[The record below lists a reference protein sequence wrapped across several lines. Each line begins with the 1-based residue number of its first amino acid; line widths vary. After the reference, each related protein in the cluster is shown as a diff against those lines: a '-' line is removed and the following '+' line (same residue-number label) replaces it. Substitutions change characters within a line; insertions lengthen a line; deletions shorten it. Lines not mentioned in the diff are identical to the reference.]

1 MIEAATV
8 SNVANSALN
17 DRHRLIALSA
27 GAVAGLFIVC
37 FNGLIA
43 RGIMDVSPAMLQ
55 LVAILI
61 LALLSGVGAA
71 LAARANFQSRLFPAA
86 VGARLGIRAGLTSAV
101 VAGAVLALLATADAG
116 SAPSSELERAL
127 RSRMWIVFAVN
138 FSALLPSVLCG
149 FAGGLIGGRAVSR
162 LPEKAEQGAKVEIRW
177 LRWATLAVAASSSL
191 GLLAP
196 LSFLGRRPRVDPP
209 LIVKPEKPEQSFH
222 YTPPPDITS
231 AKIGEIQPHIT
242 KVIAGVA
249 PDVPVSLSTDG
260 SLLAYGDTS
269 SGSPAIAVYDLN
281 RFQKIA
287 VIKVPAYPQD
297 SLAWSPDQRSLA
309 CTIGSNSGRLI
320 WILGIASGNSI
331 SLPRPPGRDM
341 PGGKSVWWQAQE
353 LAFFPTDEP
362 PLVFDLEKL
371 LLKSINDS
379 PFFSKLDEDAKSQW
393 RDGPRASLPFQKGWK
408 LDIRTVIRSAMPPPR
423 RSPEK
428 EWELF
433 GGSIC
438 AMSHPDLPIAFGFDS
453 LEVDASTKVLC
464 TADGSKLIR
473 IRNGSAE
480 VTFMKRAPAPAMHFE
495 VGMPSADEAIKEQK
509 WRRHVTDGELC
520 VLVCAPLI
528 NPLNHQVVGPDYQQV
543 RGIAQ
548 LVEWRDG
555 RAVFVMQTYGRPVL
569 ATDIATTLH
578 AWSDGHK
585 TIWDAAEVKDWW
597 SAITPIARELPPTL
611 PDLYM
616 PALLAFNPDESPFVV
631 VKAAERHRPV
641 PQTPAQSTTLI
652 PSPLS
657 QSPFSMLGSASAANS
672 ALFSQGSS
680 SVTAPSPVSRHLTD
694 IDVKEFITAHHDKA
708 ARGKITELGADYDQ
722 SVDFLDKGR
731 LSRDAIQA
739 EEIAGRQKW
748 PRATEKIL
756 GTVTVSKDGGLW
768 TANYT
773 IEFRNENTAGEWLR
787 GQADLT
793 VTMTSNMGS
802 LIIISQKA
810 KVHDV
815 TGSRR

>member
-1 MIEAATV
+1 MQSQV
-8 SNVANSALN
+8 LN
-17 DRHRLIALSA
+17 DRHRLVALSA
-27 GAVAGLFIVC
+27 GAVAGLLIIC

-43 RGIMDVSPAMLQ
+43 RGMMDVSSAKLQ
-55 LVAILI
+55 LMAILL
-61 LALLSGVGAA
+61 LALLSGIGAA
-71 LAARANFQSRLFPAA
+71 LAARRHFKSRSLATA
-86 VGARLGIRAGLTSAV
+86 VGARLGVRAGLTSAV
-101 VAGAVLALLATADAG
+101 VAGAVLALFATSDAS
-116 SAPSSELERAL
+116 SAPTSELERAM

-138 FSALLPSVLCG
+138 LSALLPSVLCG
-149 FAGGLIGGRAVSR
+149 FAGGLIGGRTAASR
-162 LPEKAEQGAKVEIRW
+162 SSENAEQGSKVEIPW
-177 LRWATLAVAASSSL
+177 LRWATLAVMASSSL

-196 LSFLGRRPRVDPP
+196 LSFLGRRPRVDAP
-209 LIVKPEKPEQSFH
+209 LIAKPEKAEQPFNYS
-222 YTPPPDITS
+222 PPPDIAS
-231 AKIGEIQPHIT
+231 AKIGEIQPSIT
-242 KVIAGVA
+242 KVIEGIAA
-249 PDVPVSLSTDG
+249 DVPVTLSADG

-269 SGSPAIAVYDLN
+269 SGSPAIGVYDLN
-281 RFQKIA
+281 RFKKITT
-287 VIKVPAYPQD
+287 IKVPAYPQD

-309 CTIGSNSGRLI
+309 CTIGSNSGRRI
-320 WILGIASGNSI
+320 WILGIASGSSI
-331 SLPRPPGRDM
+331 SLPRPPGRDT
-341 PGGKSVWWQAQE
+341 PGGKSVWWQAHE

-379 PFFSKLDEDAKSQW
+379 GFFSKLGGDAKRQW
-393 RDGPRASLPFQKGWK
+393 QEGPRVSLPVQKNWK
-408 LDIRTVIRSAMPPPR
+408 LDIRTVIRSATPPPR

-433 GGSIC
+433 GESIC
-438 AMSHPDLPIAFGFDS
+438 AMSHPDLPVAFGFDS

-480 VTFMKRAPAPAMHFE
+480 VTFMKKVHAPALHFE
-495 VGMPSADEAIKEQK
+495 VVMPSADEVIEEYK
-509 WRRHVTDGELC
+509 WKRHVTDGELC

-548 LVEWRDG
+548 LVEWKDR
-555 RAVFVMQTYGRPVL
+555 RAVFVMQTYGRPML

-585 TIWDAAEVKDWW
+585 TTWDAADVKDWW
-597 SAITPIARELPPTL
+597 SAVTPVARELPKTL

-616 PALLAFNPDESPFVV
+616 PALLAFDAAESPFAV

-641 PQTPAQSTTLI
+641 PQTPAQSTALI

-672 ALFSQGSS
+672 ALFSQGSP

-694 IDVKEFITAHHDKA
+694 TDVKDFITAHHDKA
-708 ARGKITELGADYDQ
+708 AQGKITELVADYDQ
-722 SVDFLDKGR
+722 TVDFLDKGR

-756 GTVTVSKDGGLW
+756 GTVAVSKDGGLW
-768 TANYT
+768 TATYT
-773 IEFRNENTAGEWLR
+773 IEFHNENTVGEWLR
-787 GQADLT
+787 GKADLT

-810 KVHDV
+810 KVHGV
-815 TGSRR
+815 TGSKR